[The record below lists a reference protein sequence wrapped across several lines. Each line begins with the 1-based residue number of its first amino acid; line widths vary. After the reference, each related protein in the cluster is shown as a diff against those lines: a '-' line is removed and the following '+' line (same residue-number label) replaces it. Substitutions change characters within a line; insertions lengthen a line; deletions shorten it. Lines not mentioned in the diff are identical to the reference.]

1 MTQIRWNWRAPAL
14 ALLIGTMLV
23 AGNPVRAQSDTT
35 GKAAITARVRLS
47 ADDNAKGGK
56 PSQVQQ
62 GINSRLPLR
71 ATFADLDNDGKL
83 DVFSPNQNGVLA
95 FIASFRDSADETLG
109 ATLQPVSESL
119 RAQLNI
125 PAGQGL
131 LVASLK
137 SDGPS
142 AQAGLKQY
150 DVLLTLADKP
160 LAAPHDLTKQ
170 LKTAGEKTVPLKIL
184 RAGKPITLQVRPVY
198 QVTLGP
204 VEEHK
209 TEFYLGVS
217 IAPLDDALRAQLA
230 LPSKQGVIVSDVTK
244 GSPAEKAGVKKHDI
258 VLELGDKKIDSLE
271 TLATQVQ
278 TLRDKPVYVKVLH
291 GQTLALPIKAEMRKV
306 DITITAEGLRLLFVD
321 QGKLMHDVQ
330 WKIAGP
336 TGDLLLRQNPD
347 HQKENKDLKR
357 IEELDKE
364 LKALRQAVEKL
375 NEVLKTNKTE
385 KHD

>member
-278 TLRDKPVYVKVLH
+278 TLRDKPVYVKVLR
-291 GQTLALPIKAEMRKV
+291 PVR
-306 DITITAEGLRLLFVD
+306 R
-321 QGKLMHDVQ
+321 
-330 WKIAGP
+330 
-336 TGDLLLRQNPD
+336 
-347 HQKENKDLKR
+347 
-357 IEELDKE
+357 
-364 LKALRQAVEKL
+364 
-375 NEVLKTNKTE
+375 
-385 KHD
+385 

>member
-1 MTQIRWNWRAPAL
+1 M
-14 ALLIGTMLV
+14 
-23 AGNPVRAQSDTT
+23 VR
-35 GKAAITARVRLS
+35 
-47 ADDNAKGGK
+47 
-56 PSQVQQ
+56 
-62 GINSRLPLR
+62 
-71 ATFADLDNDGKL
+71 
-83 DVFSPNQNGVLA
+83 
-95 FIASFRDSADETLG
+95 
-109 ATLQPVSESL
+109 
-119 RAQLNI
+119 
-125 PAGQGL
+125 
-131 LVASLK
+131 
-137 SDGPS
+137 

-278 TLRDKPVYVKVLH
+278 TLRDKPVYVKVLRP